1 MRELMLIIHFL
12 GLAMGLG
19 TSFGFMFLGMAAS
32 KMEKEKA
39 REFSI
44 NSLALSKMGYIGI
57 TLLIITGF
65 YLITPYWS
73 MLTDFP
79 FLIVKLGL
87 VLVLVVLII
96 LLSTAAKKAKQ
107 GDFEQQTKKIQIL
120 GKLSL
125 LTAVIIVVMAVLTF
139 H

>member
-1 MRELMLIIHFL
+1 MLIFHFI

-19 TSFGFMFLGMAAS
+19 TSFGFMFLGIAAS
-32 KMEKEKA
+32 KMEIEKA
-39 REFSI
+39 RSFTI
-44 NSLALSKMGYIGI
+44 NTLALSKMGYIGI

-73 MLTDFP
+73 ILADFP

-96 LLSTAAKKAKQ
+96 LLGAAAKKAKQ
-107 GDFEQQTKKIQIL
+107 GDFERQIKKIQML
-120 GKLSL
+120 GRFSL
-125 LTAVIIVVMAVLTF
+125 LTAVTIVVMAVLTF
-139 H
+139 S

>member
-1 MRELMLIIHFL
+1 MREIMLIIHFI

-19 TSFGFMFLGMAAS
+19 TSFGFMFLGIAAS
-32 KMEKEKA
+32 KMENEKA
-39 REFSI
+39 RSFTI

-73 MLTDFP
+73 ILADFP

-96 LLSTAAKKAKQ
+96 LLGTAAKKAKQ
-107 GDFEQQTKKIQIL
+107 GDFEGQIKKIQML
-120 GKLSL
+120 GRFSL
-125 LTAVIIVVMAVLTF
+125 LTAVTIVVMAVLTF
-139 H
+139 S

>member
-19 TSFGFMFLGMAAS
+19 TSFGYMFLGMAAS

-107 GDFEQQTKKIQIL
+107 GDFERQTKKIQIL